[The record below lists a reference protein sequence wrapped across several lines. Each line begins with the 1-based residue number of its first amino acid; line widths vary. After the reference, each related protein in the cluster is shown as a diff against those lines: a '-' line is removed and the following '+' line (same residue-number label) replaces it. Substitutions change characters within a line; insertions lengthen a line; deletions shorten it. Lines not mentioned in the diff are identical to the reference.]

1 MKKNFLLFF
10 AAMFIFMFIFIFE
23 RSTRNPATQILK
35 VEFKMDK
42 LHNGDAKLIMDN
54 TVITHIGGK
63 LSFISD
69 KGLIIKKY
77 EDVFVNWFDVDKES
91 QIILYA
97 NAKKEVGIIKYD
109 NDYNIISNNVIMTF
123 QDELVI
129 DPSLCRIK
137 DNYFIT
143 LTHIIGNVNNSN
155 PDVRNGTYS
164 VKLYS
169 SKDLASWKEI
179 STVITADNN
188 LEDIDLNYYNRT
200 LCLTYE
206 RETLDKSNSA
216 INMITSDNFGLNWNK
231 STTLIENNADNEPAS
246 LNFRNNHYFLY
257 YSSDIEN
264 PHTSYEGA
272 KVYVQEFDKDFHR
285 SSKRKELNLK
295 NNNGN
300 LLYDVSVKDN
310 TIYCL
315 FTEKYITESNLILEK
330 TNINN

>member
-1 MKKNFLLFF
+1 MKKVFLIFF
-10 AAMFIFMFIFIFE
+10 AAMFIFMFIFVFE
-23 RSTRNPATQILK
+23 KSTRNPDTQSSK

-69 KGLIIKKY
+69 KGIVLKKY
-77 EDVFVNWFDVDKES
+77 EDISINWFDVDKKS
-91 QIILYA
+91 RIIIYA

-109 NDYNIISNNVIMTF
+109 NDYNILSNNVIMTF
-123 QDELVI
+123 DDELVI

-143 LTHIIGNVNNSN
+143 LTHIIGTVNNSN
-155 PDVRNGTYS
+155 PDVQNGNYKIT
-164 VKLYS
+164 LYS
-169 SKDLASWKEI
+169 SKDLASWKEV
-179 STVITADNN
+179 STVISADNN
-188 LEDIDLNYYNRT
+188 LEDIDLNYYNRN

-206 RETLDKSNSA
+206 RENLDKSNSE

-246 LNFRNNHYFLY
+246 LNFRNNHYYLY
-257 YSSDIEN
+257 YSSDIEK
-264 PHTSYEGA
+264 PHSSYEGA
-272 KVYVQEFDKDFHR
+272 KAYVQEFDKGFKKT
-285 SSKRKELNLK
+285 SKRRKLNLK
-295 NNNGN
+295 HNDGD

-310 TIYCL
+310 SIYCL